1 VLSTVAT
8 IAQMAL
14 VVAATSMPTLFS
26 LSGPLLLAGGTAVAY
41 GAAFTL
47 LAARNSGSD
56 AVQSGGVFSLKT
68 ALVFGSILA
77 VILVVSAGLQARFG
91 DAGVLL
97 AAVVAALVD
106 THAAA
111 ISVATLV
118 ASGKVTPQDAVL
130 PILAAQT
137 SNSRCDGPCEFR
149 SGTVCSCVGSVQFGD
164 VRKRSRVV

>member
-1 VLSTVAT
+1 VA
-8 IAQMAL
+8 
-14 VVAATSMPTLFS
+14 
-26 LSGPLLLAGGTAVAY
+26 
-41 GAAFTL
+41 
-47 LAARNSGSD
+47 
-56 AVQSGGVFSLKT
+56 
-68 ALVFGSILA
+68 
-77 VILVVSAGLQARFG
+77 
-91 DAGVLL
+91 
-97 AAVVAALVD
+97 AALVD

-137 SNSRCDGPCEFR
+137 WNSRCDGPCEFR